1 MGILYTLRAMVKE
14 KEVPTEPPRFYIRA
28 CYKGADDGLSLQWG
42 RNDAIYDKIGGLK
55 EPS

>member
-28 CYKGADDGLSLQWG
+28 CYNGLADDGFCHWVGTMLSTI
-42 RNDAIYDKIGGLK
+42 R
-55 EPS
+55 